1 MSKIVFNVDS
11 VLPKLQQVNAAIGSK
26 NIMAILADVI
36 LKTYMDGDKPAM
48 MCTTSDSENFMSVKC
63 PLVEGEAGVS
73 IAVNAK
79 DFVSTL
85 RNLSGRII
93 TLETDEERHTVKGK
107 YENGH
112 FELPCDNA
120 DDFPVA
126 NLGVAEKIEKIID
139 AQTLAEAI
147 VSTECCI
154 GNDGLRPVINGIHF
168 DFFEGETVA
177 VAFDGCRMAKYSNN
191 SITNEQPFSFNLPS
205 KACKLMYSVLQKADG
220 DVKLAYTE
228 HHVTL
233 SRHDFRVIA
242 RLYEGKYPPYNQLI
256 MKEYPIEVI
265 VGKDALLGALKV
277 VSPASNAQSQQVVLT
292 FTKGNLTISA
302 EDYEFSKSASVSIP
316 CDHEGKEFKIAFK
329 HGWLAELVSNV
340 IDDNVK
346 LRFTANTK
354 PALVVPETQND
365 IVEYVYLQMPMMM
378 L

>member
-26 NIMAILADVI
+26 NVMAILGDVI
-36 LKTYMDGDKPAM
+36 LKTYMDGDSPVM

-63 PLVEGEAGVS
+63 PLVEGEAGIA

-79 DFVSTL
+79 DFASTL
-85 RNLSGRII
+85 RNLSGRVI
-93 TLETDEERHTVKGK
+93 TLEEDKERNTVKGK
-107 YENGH
+107 YENGY

-120 DDFPVA
+120 DDFPNS

-147 VSTECCI
+147 ASTECCI
-154 GNDGLRPVINGIHF
+154 GNDELRPVINGIHF
-168 DFFEGETVA
+168 DFFESETVA
-177 VAFDGCRMAKYSNN
+177 AAFDGYLMAKYSNN

-220 DVKLAYTE
+220 DVKLTYTE

-233 SRHDFRVIA
+233 SNHDFRVIA

-256 MKEYPIEVI
+256 MKEYPIEVV
-265 VGKDALLGALKV
+265 VGKSALMGALKA
-277 VSPASNAQSQQVVLT
+277 VSPASNAHSQLVLLT

-329 HGWLAELVSNV
+329 YSWMATLVSNI

-346 LRFTANTK
+346 MRFIANTK

-365 IVEYVYLQMPMMM
+365 TVEYVYLQMPMMII
-378 L
+378 

>member
-26 NIMAILADVI
+26 NVMAILGDVI
-36 LKTYMDGDKPAM
+36 LQTYMDGDNPTM

-63 PLVEGEAGVS
+63 PLVECEAGTA

-85 RNLSGRII
+85 RNLSGRVI
-93 TLETDEERHTVKGK
+93 TLEEDKERHTVKGQ

-120 DDFPVA
+120 DDFPSA

-147 VSTECCI
+147 ASTECCI

-177 VAFDGCRMAKYSNN
+177 AAFDGCRMAKYSNN
-191 SITNEQPFSFNLPS
+191 SITN
-205 KACKLMYSVLQKADG
+205 
-220 DVKLAYTE
+220 
-228 HHVTL
+228 VTL

-265 VGKDALLGALKV
+265 VGKDALLGALKA
-277 VSPASNAQSQQVVLT
+277 VSPASNAKSQQVVLT

-302 EDYEFSKSASVSIP
+302 EDYEYSKSASVSIP
-316 CDHEGKEFKIAFK
+316 CDYEGKEFKIAFK
-329 HGWLAELVSNV
+329 HSWLSELVSNV
-340 IDDNVK
+340 LDDNVM
-346 LRFTANTK
+346 LRITANNR
-354 PALVVPETQND
+354 PVLVVPETHD
-365 IVEYVYLQMPMMM
+365 DTTEYVYLQMPMMM

>member
-26 NIMAILADVI
+26 NVMAILGDVI
-36 LKTYMDGDKPAM
+36 LKTHMDGDSPVM

-63 PLVEGEAGVS
+63 PLVEGEADVA

-85 RNLSGRII
+85 RNLSGRVI
-93 TLETDEERHTVKGK
+93 TLEEDKERNTVKGK

-120 DDFPVA
+120 DDFPAA
-126 NLGVAEKIEKIID
+126 NLGVEEKIEKLID
-139 AQTLAEAI
+139 AQTLADAI
-147 VSTECCI
+147 ASTECCI
-154 GNDGLRPVINGIHF
+154 GNDELRPVINGIHF
-168 DFFEGETVA
+168 DFFEAETVVA
-177 VAFDGCRMAKYSNN
+177 AFDGCRMAKYSNN
-191 SITNEQPFSFNLPS
+191 RIQNEQPFSFNLPS

-233 SRHDFRVIA
+233 SNHDFRVIA

-265 VGKDALLGALKV
+265 VGKEALLGALKA
-277 VSPASNAQSQQVVLT
+277 VSPASNAKSQQVVLT

-316 CDHEGKEFKIAFK
+316 CDHEGNVFKIAFK

-340 IDDNVK
+340 VDDNVK

-365 IVEYVYLQMPMMM
+365 TVEYVYLQMPM
-378 L
+378 LIL